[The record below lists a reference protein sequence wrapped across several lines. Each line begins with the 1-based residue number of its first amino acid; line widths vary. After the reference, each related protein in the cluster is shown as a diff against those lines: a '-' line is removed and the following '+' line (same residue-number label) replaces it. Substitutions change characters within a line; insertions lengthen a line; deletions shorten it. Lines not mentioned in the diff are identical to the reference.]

1 MLSNR
6 NQFVIASAGSR
17 KTTLLVERALA
28 ITGKRVLLTT
38 YTNENVGQINAYLVA
53 RNGSVPKNIFVVPW
67 YTFLL
72 QEGVRPYQNHMTQLA
87 RVRSIT
93 FEDPPPKAQFAK
105 KTNVDRYF
113 FTNGRDI
120 YGDKVADFVCECDE
134 ASQGLVVKR
143 LEKIFAHV
151 LIDELQDFAGYDFDL
166 VGKLL
171 RSSIS
176 ITAACDPRQATFST
190 NKSPRNKQFKG
201 ERIIKW
207 IEQQRRAGLL
217 SVEDRTDC
225 HRSNQ
230 IICDFADSLFPDYPK
245 SVSKN
250 TEITGHD
257 GLFLVPDEQVTHYVR
272 KFNPKILRYSVTT
285 PTMNLPA
292 CNIGVSKGRTY
303 DRVLVFP
310 TKKMVDY
317 LKTGDTSKA
326 GHLAKLYVAATRARY
341 SLAFVVQRA
350 DFSPPPNFQLW
361 RAES

>member
-1 MLSNR
+1 MPSNR
-6 NQFVIASAGSR
+6 NEFVIASAGSR

-28 ITGKRVLLTT
+28 IADRRVLLTT
-38 YTNENVGQINAYLVA
+38 YTNENVGQITSYLVA
-53 RNGSVPKNIFVVPW
+53 KNGSVPKNIFVIPW

-93 FEDPPPKAQFAK
+93 FEDPPPRAQFAR
-105 KTNVDRYF
+105 KTNVDKYF

-120 YGDKVADFVCECDE
+120 YGDKVADFVCQCEE
-134 ASQGLVVKR
+134 ASQGLVIKR
-143 LEKIFAHV
+143 LEKIFAYIF
-151 LIDELQDFAGYDFDL
+151 IDELQDFAGYDFDL
-166 VGKLL
+166 LERLL

-190 NKSPRNKQFKG
+190 NRSQRNKQFKG
-201 ERIIKW
+201 ERIVKW
-207 IEQQRRAGLL
+207 IEHQRRAGLL
-217 SVEDRTDC
+217 SVEDHSDC
-225 HRSNQ
+225 YRSNQ
-230 IICDFADSLFPDYPK
+230 TICDFADSLFPNYPK
-245 SVSKN
+245 TVSKN
-250 TEITGHD
+250 TVVTGHD
-257 GLFLVPDEQVTHYVR
+257 GLFLVPAEQVTDYVLR
-272 KFNPKILRYSVTT
+272 FNPKVLRYSVTT
-285 PTMNLPA
+285 PTMSLPA

-350 DFSPPPNFQLW
+350 NFPPPPNFQLW
-361 RAES
+361 RADS